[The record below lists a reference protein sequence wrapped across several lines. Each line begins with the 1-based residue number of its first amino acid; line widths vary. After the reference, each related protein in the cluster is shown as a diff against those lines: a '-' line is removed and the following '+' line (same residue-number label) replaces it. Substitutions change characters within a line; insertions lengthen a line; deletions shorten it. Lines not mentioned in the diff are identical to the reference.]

1 MGNEYDLTK
10 DESDFIRE
18 YIELTE
24 DQKREFKIR
33 FLQLKAEHAPVSSV
47 RGSFRGKHPILV

>member
-1 MGNEYDLTK
+1 MGKDIELTK
-10 DESDFIRE
+10 DESDFIRK

-33 FLQLKAEHAPVSSV
+33 FLQLKTGRAPVSSSQDSY
-47 RGSFRGKHPILV
+47 RDRLRI

>member
-33 FLQLKAEHAPVSSV
+33 FLQLKIGRAPVSSSQDSY
-47 RGSFRGKHPILV
+47 RDRLQI